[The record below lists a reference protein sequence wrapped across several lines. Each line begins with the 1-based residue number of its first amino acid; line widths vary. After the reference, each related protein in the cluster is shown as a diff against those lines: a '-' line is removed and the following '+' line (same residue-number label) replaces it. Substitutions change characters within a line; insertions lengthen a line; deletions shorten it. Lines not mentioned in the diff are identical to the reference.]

1 LSFHGIHDLKL
12 DAKSRLTV
20 PAKSRAE
27 LAAGVTVVKGLEP
40 FLELWPSDE
49 YGQVVR
55 HALAG
60 LNPLSP
66 QARELKR
73 HLYGNSA
80 PTELDTAGRIG
91 LSRDFLD
98 HATLGKDVVLV
109 GSGECF
115 EIWDRESW
123 KSKQSD
129 LVAKAADHIASIGH
143 PA

>member
-12 DAKSRLTV
+12 DAKNRLTV

-27 LAAGVTVVKGLEP
+27 LAAGVTLVKGLES
-40 FLELWPSDE
+40 FLEVWPSDD
-49 YGQVVR
+49 YGQIVR
-55 HALAG
+55 QSLAG
-60 LNPLSP
+60 LNPLEP
-66 QARELKR
+66 KARELKR

-80 PTELDTAGRIG
+80 PSELDTAGRIG
-91 LSRDFLD
+91 ISRDFLE
-98 HATLGKDVVLV
+98 HAGLGKDVVLV
-109 GSGECF
+109 GIGDCF
-115 EIWDRESW
+115 EVWDRERW